1 MISRAVTTDVT
12 TCLSDL
18 LTPVSLYARVR
29 DHFSET
35 LLLESADYRGSE
47 NSFSYLCINPLVTI
61 RGELDE
67 VVISGAGGIFEKRSL
82 VEPKN
87 LLDELQQFCGSFE
100 FGAQPEG
107 IVNGFFGFS
116 SYEAVQCFEDI
127 RFRERGARRYEVP
140 LLQYSIYEFVV
151 AIDHFRNTMC
161 LLHNRIEGVPSRDRE
176 QFSSLLMR
184 GDPVTHPFMTE
195 GLAEEVIS
203 DDEHRAI
210 IDSCKHHIRRGDV
223 FQIVPSRRF
232 LQRYSGDDF
241 QVYRAIRSINPSP
254 FLFYFDYGSFR
265 IIGSSPEYQILV
277 KGGKASIF
285 PIAGTFPRN
294 VTGESDNQLAE
305 RLRAD
310 PKESAEHVML
320 VDLARNDLSR
330 HCTEVAVDVFKE
342 VQFYSH
348 VVHLVSKVSGTLK
361 EGHSALQVMADTFPA
376 GTLSG
381 APKYRA
387 MDLIDKFEP
396 HERGVYGG
404 AIGVIGARGECIHAI
419 MIRTILSSEQT
430 LHYQAGG
437 GIVADSSPDA
447 EVLEVRSKVGALT
460 RAIAMAREVQ

>member
-1 MISRAVTTDVT
+1 MSRSVSTEVVS
-12 TCLSDL
+12 CLSDVI
-18 LTPVSLYARVR
+18 TPVSLYLRVR
-29 DHFSET
+29 DRFPET

-47 NSFSYLCINPLVTI
+47 NSFSYICVHPLATLRGDLNEVVRTGVDGGVE
-61 RGELDE
+61 RSALGAPGEL
-67 VVISGAGGIFEKRSL
+67 
-82 VEPKN
+82 
-87 LLDELQQFCGSFE
+87 LQQLEQFCGSFS
-100 FGAQPEG
+100 FGPQPRG
-107 IVNGFFGFS
+107 IVNGFYGFC
-116 SYEAVQCFEDI
+116 SYDAVQSFEDI
-127 RFRERGARRYEVP
+127 RFRSREQRQYEVP
-140 LLQYSIYEFVV
+140 LMHYSLYEFVV
-151 AIDHFRNTMC
+151 AIDHFRNTFTI
-161 LLHNRIEGVPSRDRE
+161 LHNRVEGFPTRDIDEFRE
-176 QFSSLLMR
+176 LLFRGEPVAYPFS
-184 GDPVTHPFMTE
+184 VKEAAH
-195 GLAEEVIS
+195 EVIS
-203 DDEHRAI
+203 DDEHKEI
-210 IDSCKHHIRRGDV
+210 IEACKRHIRRGDV

-265 IIGSSPEYQILV
+265 IFGSSPEYQILV
-277 KGGKASIF
+277 KDGRAAIF

-294 VTGESDNQLAE
+294 LTGESDEQLAD
-305 RLRAD
+305 RLRSD

-330 HCTEVAVDVFKE
+330 HCTGVHVDVFKE

-361 EGHSALQVMADTFPA
+361 EGLSPLQVMADTFPA

-387 MDLIDKFEP
+387 MELIDQFEP

-404 AIGVIGARGECIHAI
+404 AIGVIGAQGECIHAI
-419 MIRTILSSEQT
+419 MIRTILSAGQT

-460 RAIAMAREVQ
+460 RAIAMAQEIAS